1 MANTSPKQD
10 DTTTAD
16 LVTLAAQLVQ
26 DLRSVRDRIPQFTLP
41 HKSQPRLSGR
51 PAIVP
56 LTAVEAGF
64 AACDNQEALQKSID
78 LPAVQ
83 YDHQYTG
90 VFAELRDEANT
101 LAAGLDHTIRAK
113 RYRVGQAMLR
123 VFNVART
130 LAKAPEYAQLRAHIA
145 VMDRALNPRRRNGKT
160 PEPAPAPLPVTPQP
174 TRATQ

>member
-1 MANTSPKQD
+1 ME
-10 DTTTAD
+10 DTTKANDAIPAD

-26 DLRSVRDRIPQFTLP
+26 DLRSVRDSIPQFTLP

-51 PAIVP
+51 AATVP
-56 LTAVEAGF
+56 LAAVEAGF

-78 LPAVQ
+78 MSGVQ

-130 LAKAPEYAQLRAHIA
+130 LAKAPEYAQLRANIA

-160 PEPAPAPLPVTPQP
+160 AETVPAPPAGAPQP
-174 TRATQ
+174 ARASQ